1 MDWAHGFRATASR
14 YLDGG
19 DTRSSRDSANRTHS
33 QGSGA
38 DVSQPQMGDVGS
50 AGQLGPASQTGQNVP
65 TVEVDPALLA
75 ECHAIMRRHAKSFSR
90 AARFLPRRLHDPVAV
105 LYAFCRIADDSVD
118 LAETPAAAQAA
129 ADLLIAELDDGC
141 PARPVVRAFK
151 RWVDTRPLARRAAHE
166 LVRGIASDVGRV
178 RMDTD
183 ADLLRYAYRVAGTV
197 GLMMCSVFGVD
208 DADAQAFAIDLGIA
222 MQLTNICRDVKEDA
236 ANDRVYLPRERLEKV
251 GTSPDALVEG
261 RAAATAIAPVVLD
274 LLAMADHYYA
284 SAERGMPYLPTEA
297 RTAILAASRLY
308 QAIGFELRL
317 IGGDTLRGRAVVPR
331 GMKAWHVAR
340 ALRTAAMIA
349 VDPTPRGEHD
359 RSLHTHLVGL
369 PGIAVRAGG

>member
-1 MDWAHGFRATASR
+1 
-14 YLDGG
+14 
-19 DTRSSRDSANRTHS
+19 
-33 QGSGA
+33 
-38 DVSQPQMGDVGS
+38 V
-50 AGQLGPASQTGQNVP
+50 
-65 TVEVDPALLA
+65 VEVDPALLA
-75 ECHAIMRRHAKSFSR
+75 ECHTIMRRHAKSFSR

-118 LAETPAAAQAA
+118 LAETPAAARAA
-129 ADLLIAELDDGC
+129 ADLLIAELDDTC

-151 RWVDTRPLARRAAHE
+151 RWVDTRPLARLAAHE

-208 DADAQAFAIDLGIA
+208 DVDAQAFAIDLGIA

-274 LLAMADHYYA
+274 LLALADHYYA
-284 SAERGMPYLPTEA
+284 SAERGMPYLPAEA

-317 IGGDTLRGRAVVPR
+317 IGGDALRGRAVVPR

-349 VDPTPRGEHD
+349 VDPMPRGEHD
-359 RSLHTHLVGL
+359 HTLHRHLTGL
-369 PGIAVRAGG
+369 PGIGVRAGG